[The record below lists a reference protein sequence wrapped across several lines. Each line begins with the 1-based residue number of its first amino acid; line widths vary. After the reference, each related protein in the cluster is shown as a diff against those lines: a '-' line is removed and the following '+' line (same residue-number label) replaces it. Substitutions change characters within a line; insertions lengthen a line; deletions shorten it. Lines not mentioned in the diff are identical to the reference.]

1 MLFLV
6 LFFVALNSIFTIS
19 VTIKN
24 ARLKLSLAIPIGA
37 PIRVAIEMLPVVAD
51 ATFNDFQNSEKIQC
65 IY

>member
-6 LFFVALNSIFTIS
+6 LFFVALNSVFTIS

>member
-6 LFFVALNSIFTIS
+6 LFFVALNSVFTIS

-51 ATFNDFQNSEKIQC
+51 TTFNDFQNSEKIQC